1 MAEHSTGTPAGATGE
16 PRPRHALPEPLDG
29 APSTPGVEGDAR
41 PPRPQMERT
50 PAPASLALVR
60 PGLVD
65 LLLGLHYGGL
75 AAGAVGVV
83 SALLWRAGAKENL
96 LAMMAESTVEE
107 ARKQQV
113 ADLVLYGTIGAVVL
127 LLFAQLALVVRLATG
142 RAGARPGLVLVVAA
156 QALLYFF
163 ASDIVRD
170 TGWEGLVVQIGLG
183 LQAAAGL
190 LAAVL
195 SWLPPVGR
203 WLGRRS
209 AARRQPE

>member
-1 MAEHSTGTPAGATGE
+1 MTHHSAGTPAGASGE

-29 APSTPGVEGDAR
+29 DAGTPGADGDAR

-50 PAPASLALVR
+50 PAPASPALVR

-65 LLLGLHYGGL
+65 LALGLYYGGL
-75 AAGAVGVV
+75 GAGAVGVV
-83 SALLWRAGAKENL
+83 SALLWRAGARENL
-96 LAMMAESTVEE
+96 LAMMAESAVEE

-113 ADLVLYGTIGAVVL
+113 ADLVLYGTIGVIVL
-127 LLFAQLALVVRLATG
+127 LLFVQLALVARLAAG

-163 ASDIVRD
+163 ASGIVRD

-183 LQAAAGL
+183 LHAAAGV

-209 AARRQPE
+209 AARRQQ